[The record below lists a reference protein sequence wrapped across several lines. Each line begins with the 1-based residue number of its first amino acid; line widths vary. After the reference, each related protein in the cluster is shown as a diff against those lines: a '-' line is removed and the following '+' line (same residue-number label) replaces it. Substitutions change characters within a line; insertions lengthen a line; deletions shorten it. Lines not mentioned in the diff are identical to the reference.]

1 MKYLFYAMIF
11 ALLTL
16 TGCKGCKKDK
26 PEEEASNP
34 AAGTID
40 QSTPVMGYGILSK
53 LTGIWNG
60 PVSSSTPLGGY
71 PEWIV
76 DFRPISG
83 AQASGKSELDTANSI
98 FVSFFVVKNNNDYI
112 MAFRNGGTFTSLQR
126 VAYAKIDSVSE
137 TASQSFYRFI
147 DYKKGQSRVYTDI
160 IFKGDS
166 LNMTVYTNK
175 YNTLTSPV
183 LHMHW
188 TAKLQDTSSA
198 SATVAHFSYPQKQ
211 MVKDFSSTFNSQS
224 EAIYYNNPT
233 GDPYN
238 EAAQPYLGKTTVN
251 ISYGNGLTPPPG
263 KKLFLV
269 ITTQPLFSGFTFNV
283 GQLKYRS
290 RYVILT
296 SATAQYT
303 FNYMHPGSYY
313 LYAVCDNDGNGNF
326 NSGDYIASNLSNTF
340 TLNPQGQSTVS
351 STIDF
356 TIP

>member
-1 MKYLFYAMIF
+1 MKYLIYATIF

-26 PEEEASNP
+26 AEEEAANP
-34 AAGTID
+34 PSTGID
-40 QSTPVMGYGILSK
+40 QSTYVKGYGILSK

-76 DFRPISG
+76 DFRPVSS
-83 AQASGKSELDTANSI
+83 AQVSGKSELDTANSI
-98 FVSFFVVKNNNDYI
+98 FMSFFIVKNNSDYI
-112 MAFRNGGTFTSLQR
+112 MAFRNGGTFASLQR
-126 VAYAKIDSVSE
+126 VAYARIDSVSE

-160 IFKGDS
+160 LFKGDS

-175 YNTLTSPV
+175 YNTLSSPV

-188 TAKLQDTSSA
+188 TARLQDTSSA
-198 SATVAHFSYPQKQ
+198 GAAVAHFSYPQKQ

-233 GDPYN
+233 ADPYN

-263 KKLFLV
+263 KKLFVVL
-269 ITTQPLFSGFTFNV
+269 TTQSLFSGSTYNAS
-283 GQLKYRS
+283 QLKYRS
-290 RYVILT
+290 RYVILN
-296 SATAQYT
+296 SNATQYT
-303 FNYMHPGSYY
+303 FNYMHPGMYFVY
-313 LYAVCDNDGNGNF
+313 TICDNDGNGTF
-326 NSGDYIASNLSNTF
+326 SSGDYVASNLSNAF
-340 TLNPQGQSTVS
+340 TLSPLGQATVNSTV
-351 STIDF
+351 DF